1 MDNYTDLKLI
11 GEGSF
16 GKVFSGRRKRTL
28 QKIAIKF
35 IRKKFVKKRKN

>member
-1 MDNYTDLKLI
+1 MEKYTDLKLI

-16 GKVFSGRRKRTL
+16 GKVFSGRRKKTL

-35 IRKKFVKKRKN
+35 IRKKLFNKR